1 MVEKYLD
8 YLYEKQI
15 GINPNREKNDIQ
27 IHKKIR
33 KNSDNILNSANQ
45 LSI

>member
-15 GINPNREKNDIQ
+15 GINPNRD
-27 IHKKIR
+27 KKWHSNTQKI
-33 KNSDNILNSANQ
+33 KISDNIPDSANQ